1 MASAPPDEEA
11 GNTIHQNVALP
22 YVCNIPDG
30 MFAGRAISLR
40 GMVKPKGSAEQSR
53 FRIDLC
59 CGLLVHGDH
68 TDNKSLHFNPRFD
81 NGGIFSGK
89 PDRDIVIN
97 SLVNNTW
104 GQEERFANVFKEG
117 EQFHIRILCL
127 TQYFKIAVNGKHLC
141 DFLHR
146 MPLELVK
153 TIYIDGNVSVDYV
166 EYQGEPPIAQH
177 QPSPNAVID
186 KNPIQ
191 YGPVFKPKVP
201 YAYKLE
207 RRGIFEHQFIHI
219 TGCPHMNAERFNINL
234 IAGQEHFLHIRV
246 DFPSQTVAGA
256 EHGAVVR
263 NSTLRGVWQVEER
276 YMSSFPFRKGV
287 TFDLVLKS
295 KLDRIEIQINGAN
308 FAHFKFR
315 GDVDPADVDSI
326 TVNGDVTV
334 QQFVLH

>member
-166 EYQGEPPIAQH
+166 EYQGEVGA
-177 QPSPNAVID
+177 
-186 KNPIQ
+186 
-191 YGPVFKPKVP
+191 PVPDD
-201 YAYKLE
+201 A
-207 RRGIFEHQFIHI
+207 
-219 TGCPHMNAERFNINL
+219 
-234 IAGQEHFLHIRV
+234 
-246 DFPSQTVAGA
+246 
-256 EHGAVVR
+256 
-263 NSTLRGVWQVEER
+263 
-276 YMSSFPFRKGV
+276 
-287 TFDLVLKS
+287 
-295 KLDRIEIQINGAN
+295 
-308 FAHFKFR
+308 
-315 GDVDPADVDSI
+315 
-326 TVNGDVTV
+326 
-334 QQFVLH
+334 